1 MSRSSK
7 FLQWINYR
15 IRVTIQDSR
24 MLVGTF
30 IAFDKHMNL
39 VLADT
44 EEYRK
49 IKPKRP
55 EEKEREQKR
64 ALGLVLLRGE
74 NIVTMSAE
82 APPSQ
87 NARRI
92 GEGAG
97 MGGPGKAQPMGRA
110 VQIAP
115 LNQQP
120 PPGLAGPG
128 RGVGAPPGMGMGRPP
143 MPGQGPPMRG
153 PPPGMM
159 APPGMGPPPGMM
171 PPGMIPPGMGPPMG
185 MRMPPPGMMQPPG
198 MMAPPGMGPPPGM
211 RPPPP

>member
-1 MSRSSK
+1 
-7 FLQWINYR
+7 
-15 IRVTIQDSR
+15 

-49 IKPKRP
+49 IKPKKP

-87 NARRI
+87 PARRI
-92 GEGAG
+92 GEGAA

-115 LNQQP
+115 L
-120 PPGLAGPG
+120 G
-128 RGVGAPPGMGMGRPP
+128 
-143 MPGQGPPMRG
+143 
-153 PPPGMM
+153 
-159 APPGMGPPPGMM
+159 
-171 PPGMIPPGMGPPMG
+171 
-185 MRMPPPGMMQPPG
+185 
-198 MMAPPGMGPPPGM
+198 
-211 RPPPP
+211 